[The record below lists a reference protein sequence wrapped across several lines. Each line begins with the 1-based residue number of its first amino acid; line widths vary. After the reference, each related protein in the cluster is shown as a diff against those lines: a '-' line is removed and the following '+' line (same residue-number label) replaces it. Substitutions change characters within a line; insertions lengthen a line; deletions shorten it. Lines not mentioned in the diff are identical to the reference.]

1 MDGKFITFEG
11 PDGAGKTSVMNQV
24 IAVFDQELGDRLLVT
39 REPGGNKISE
49 EIRSVILDW
58 DNTEMDYR
66 TEALLYAA
74 ARRQHL
80 VEPSYPH

>member
-1 MDGKFITFEG
+1 LDGKFITFEG

-49 EIRSVILDW
+49 EIRSVILDR

-74 ARRQHL
+74 A
-80 VEPSYPH
+80 PSAAPG